1 MPPSC
6 LAHANDITQGLYKT
20 HFTSPAMG
28 KFTKKALPVM
38 STGFDL
44 AHYSDIG
51 GFLDAPGD
59 GRQCAVMQDIR
70 IICKS
75 SEAKRIAGER
85 LAKIAKIL
93 EGESDKAGVQT
104 WMAFESLDNHL
115 DLRIFGR
122 YESQAALQKL
132 NARKELVDFW
142 TASREDDIDRI
153 DQRNYVPNDK
163 GWLHR

>member
-1 MPPSC
+1 M
-6 LAHANDITQGLYKT
+6 LIIHTQGLYQT
-20 HFTSPAMG
+20 HFKSAAMG
-28 KFTKKALPVM
+28 NFTKKALPVM

-59 GRQCAVMQDIR
+59 GRQCGVMQDIR

-75 SEAKRIAGER
+75 PEARKTAAER
-85 LAKIAKIL
+85 LVKIAKTL
-93 EGESDKAGVQT
+93 EGEPDKAGVQT
-104 WMAFESLDNHL
+104 WMAFESVDNDL
-115 DLRIFGR
+115 DLRVFGR
-122 YESQAALQKL
+122 FENQAALQKL
-132 NARKELVDFW
+132 NARKEIADFW
-142 TASREDDIDRI
+142 IASRDNEINRI